1 MTLIQTPFTKTSTAD
16 DVVAGL
22 DLTGKRAIVTGGASG
37 IGIETARSLA
47 RAGADVTLAVRN
59 LTAGQEVANDIKKTT
74 GNDNVHVEFLDLV
87 DRASIAEF
95 VARWSGPLH
104 LLINNAAVMASP
116 LLRTPEGWELQFAT
130 NHLGHFALTLGLHGA
145 LKAAGNAR
153 VVNVSS
159 SGHLTSPVHLDD
171 LHFERREYTPW
182 MGYGQA
188 KTANVLFAVE
198 ITKRWKHDG
207 IVANALMPGGIMTN
221 LQRYVPQETLDKWAE
236 AERAGKIKMKTPEQG
251 AATTLVAAVS
261 PLFEG
266 VGGRYLE
273 DGTEAATVENDVK
286 ANGGVRQ
293 WALDAETAS
302 KLWDASVELLKTP
315 IPAKT

>member
-1 MTLIQTPFTKTSTAD
+1 MTLIQTPFSKTSTAD
-16 DVVAGL
+16 DVVAGI
-22 DLTGKRAIVTGGASG
+22 DLAGKRAIVTGGASG
-37 IGIETARSLA
+37 IGIETARALA
-47 RAGADVTLAVRN
+47 KAGADVTLAVRN
-59 LTAGQEVANDIKKTT
+59 VAVGKAVAADIVAST
-74 GNDNVHVEFLDLV
+74 GNNNVHVESVDLV
-87 DRASIAEF
+87 DRASINDF
-95 VARWSGPLH
+95 VARWQGPLQ

-116 LLRTPEGWELQFAT
+116 LIRTAEGWELQFAT
-130 NHLGHFALTLGLHGA
+130 NHLGHFALTLGLHEA

-182 MGYGQA
+182 MAYGQA

-198 ITKRWKHDG
+198 ITKRWKNDG

-221 LQRYVPQETLDKWAE
+221 LQRYVSQATKDKWIA
-236 AERAGKIKMKTPEQG
+236 ADKAGTIFLKTPAQG

-273 DGTEAATVENDVK
+273 DGAEAVTVENDVK
-286 ANGGVRQ
+286 ASAGVRQ
-293 WALDAETAS
+293 WALDPTTAMA
-302 KLWDASVELLKTP
+302 LWDASVQLLKTA
-315 IPAKT
+315 IPSA